1 MTVKEQLNGLFVEIA
16 KIKNLAVFDWFSPSV
31 LDKYYCGMY
40 GARTVSTL
48 ATENNLHDLA
58 EIIVEFYGTKWDS
71 ILAQYTASVTALKE
85 YSETICETITDNG
98 TNDFTRENKTQVSAY
113 NDDNFVD
120 DNSENEIQKTT
131 TDNTKTRQQTLT
143 KVRNTTEYQN
153 LILYLRNDY
162 LCDTIFTD
170 INDISTLSIYE

>member
-1 MTVKEQLNGLFVEIA
+1 MTVKEQLNGLFVEIS
-16 KIKNLAVFDWFSPSV
+16 KIRNLAIFDWFSPLI
-31 LDKYYCGMY
+31 LDKYYYGMY
-40 GARTVSTL
+40 GSRTVSTL
-48 ATENNLHDLA
+48 ATENSLHDLA
-58 EIIVEFYGTKWDS
+58 EIIVEFYGTKWDN

-113 NDDNFVD
+113 NDDNFVN
-120 DNSENEIQKTT
+120 DNSESEIQQTK

-143 KVRNTTEYQN
+143 KVRNTAEYQD

-162 LCDTIFTD
+162 LSDIIFTD
-170 INDISTLSIYE
+170 INDITTLSIYE

>member
-1 MTVKEQLNGLFVEIA
+1 MTVKERLNGLFVEIS
-16 KIKNLAVFDWFSPSV
+16 KIKNLAVFDCFSPSM

-40 GARTVSTL
+40 GARTVSDL
-48 ATENNLHDLA
+48 ATENSLQDLA

-98 TNDFTRENKTQVSAY
+98 TNDFTRENKTQVSAF

>member
-1 MTVKEQLNGLFVEIA
+1 MFK
-16 KIKNLAVFDWFSPSV
+16 KIIKIDCDGV
-31 LDKYYCGMY
+31 LRNMLPLMCDLYNDYY
-40 GARTVSTL
+40 
-48 ATENNLHDLA
+48 
-58 EIIVEFYGTKWDS
+58 
-71 ILAQYTASVTALKE
+71 
-85 YSETICETITDNG
+85 
-98 TNDFTRENKTQVSAY
+98 
-113 NDDNFVD
+113 DDNFVD
-120 DNSENEIQKTT
+120 DNSENETQKTT